1 MSSNLTI
8 LRGLS
13 NLHNALLQHVAE
25 VHCLEIADSDG
36 HSLRLR
42 RDVVVR
48 CILRYCVSTGLQIG
62 NGNLTVRTS
71 GHSLAVTVRTRDR
84 EAHAANLAIL

>member
-8 LRGLS
+8 LRGLR
-13 NLHNALLQHVAE
+13 NLYDALLQHVAE
-25 VHCLEIADSDG
+25 VHRLKIADCDVYG
-36 HSLRLR
+36 LRLR
-42 RDVVVR
+42 RNVVVR
-48 CILRYCVSTGLQIG
+48 CILRYGVSTGLQIG